1 MVYPIGSVLEGQEMF
16 DRWREWL
23 KVIGQQID
31 WLLVHRSTFRKFVS
45 SGPKNAD
52 TGDCSDLID
61 LIRDGYIAFT
71 GTTRPCNST
80 YQNPAFPLQPK

>member
-1 MVYPIGSVLEGQEMF
+1 MF

-23 KVIGQQID
+23 KVIGPQLD
-31 WLLVHRSTFRKFVS
+31 WLLLHRSTFRKFIS

-71 GTTRPCNST
+71 GTTIRKMAETSGNQSICLGKPVGH
-80 YQNPAFPLQPK
+80 